1 MNGLITER
9 IFEVFTLIS
18 ILTRLAAATYYEL
31 QHKSIADSDNKLS
44 ETMLN
49 AQHTNI
55 GSQKICSESL
65 KRSRS
70 GREGY
75 NQEELESPSKLP
87 K

>member
-55 GSQKICSESL
+55 GLQKICSESL
-65 KRSRS
+65 KRSLS